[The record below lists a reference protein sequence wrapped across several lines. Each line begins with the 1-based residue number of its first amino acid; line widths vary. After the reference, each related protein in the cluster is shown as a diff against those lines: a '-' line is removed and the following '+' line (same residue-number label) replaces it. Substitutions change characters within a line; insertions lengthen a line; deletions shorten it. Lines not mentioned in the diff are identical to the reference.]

1 MIRQL
6 ALELA
11 PRTALG
17 REDFLVAPANAK
29 AVAWIDRWPD
39 WPASALVVAGPE
51 GSGKSHLVQVYA
63 ARTGA
68 RVLPAQSLAALDL
81 PELVR
86 SPALAIEDAD
96 RMAPER
102 PLLHLLNLAAETGIR
117 VLITARAAP
126 ARWSVGL
133 PDLRSRLLA
142 LPVATIDP
150 PDDALL
156 AAVLA
161 KLFADRQLRVGAE
174 ALAYLAG
181 RIERSF
187 QAAAEAVARAD
198 ARALSS
204 KRNLSIALLREV
216 IAEMGGEP

>member
-39 WPASALVVAGPE
+39 WSASALVVAGPE

-68 RVLPAQSLAALDL
+68 RVLAAASLAALDP

-86 SPALAIEDAD
+86 SPALAVEDGD

-142 LPVATIDP
+142 LPVATIEP

-187 QAAAEAVARAD
+187 RAASEAVARAD